1 MTNDHHGGMPMSE
14 TDLFTPKHA
23 CLNCAYWQS
32 GSAYPVGRACTNPE
46 SHLYLLATKSP
57 DGCDQWKEKS

>member
-1 MTNDHHGGMPMSE
+1 MSE
-14 TDLFTPKHA
+14 TDLFTNQQA